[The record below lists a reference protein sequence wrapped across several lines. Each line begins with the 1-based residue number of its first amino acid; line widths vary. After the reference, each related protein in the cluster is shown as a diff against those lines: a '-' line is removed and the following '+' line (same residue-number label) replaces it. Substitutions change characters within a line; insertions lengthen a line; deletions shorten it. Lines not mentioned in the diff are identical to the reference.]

1 MNSSMISN
9 PTHHSQQFSNGE
21 DRREFLSLRC
31 QSSQCKKLLGKMD
44 KENGVLHIE
53 SSRSGWWISIKLERG
68 TILCKKC
75 GNELHWDHTKLG
87 EKNGD

>member
-1 MNSSMISN
+1 MTSM
-9 PTHHSQQFSNGE
+9 HQQQHNGG
-21 DRREFLSLRC
+21 DVHDDFLSLRC
-31 QSSQCKKLLGKMD
+31 QDDKCRKLLGKMD
-44 KENGVLHIE
+44 KKNGILHIE

>member
-1 MNSSMISN
+1 MTLNLNTQVHQPLNSEEE
-9 PTHHSQQFSNGE
+9 QQ
-21 DRREFLSLRC
+21 EFLSLRC

-44 KENGVLHIE
+44 KKNGVLHIE

-87 EKNGD
+87 EKNGN